1 MSNQIEVAIFSF
13 NRGSYLK
20 NCVESVRKSMPLASI
35 KIYDDNSDCVETVS
49 YLETL
54 GDMVKYSDRNLQG
67 RHGNLYSNMQ
77 MALDQAERRFLL
89 FLQDDCQVIRELD
102 ESDISHIRSI
112 FSDPEIGFL
121 RPQLMKSSDVE
132 RWKRELDSVADRRA
146 YYPVDEFDQ
155 VAFGNAYSDV
165 VLADV
170 AKLRAKKW
178 EFSESER
185 FNQSFAK
192 TAFKHMPFM
201 ANGFVFYCPE
211 VPSYRN
217 KKLFLASRIAQNRL
231 NGSISVFK
239 MLTRSQN
246 DEFIHRD
253 IDCWPVAE
261 IYLTPSN
268 PDVVKPFLYQDYKK
282 SKSLLLIYKLER
294 GLFKIGYFLNF
305 LFKKLKTP

>member
-13 NRGSYLK
+13 NRGDYLK

-35 KIYDDNSDCVETVS
+35 NVYDDNSDCVETVS
-49 YLETL
+49 YLKTL
-54 GDMVKYSDRNLQG
+54 GDMVKYTDQNLQG

-77 MALDQAERRFLL
+77 MALEHAEHTFLL
-89 FLQDDCQVIRELD
+89 FLQDDCQVIRELG
-102 ESDISHIRSI
+102 ENDISHIRSI

-121 RPQLMKSSDVE
+121 RPQLIKSSDVE
-132 RWKRELDSVADRRA
+132 RWKRELRSAAGKRA
-146 YYPVDEFDQ
+146 YYPIDEFDQ
-155 VAFGNAYSDV
+155 VAFGNAYCDV

-170 AKLRAKKW
+170 AKLRAKNW
-178 EFSESER
+178 EFSQSER
-185 FNQSFAK
+185 FNQSLAK
-192 TAFKHMPFM
+192 TTFKHMPFM

-217 KKLFLASRIAQNRL
+217 KKLFLASRIAQRRL
-231 NGSISVFK
+231 NGGISAFK

-246 DEFIHRD
+246 SSFTQRD
-253 IDCWPVAE
+253 IDRWPVAE

-268 PDVVKPFLYQDYKK
+268 PDVAKPFLYQDYKK

-294 GLFKIGYFLNF
+294 GLFKIDRFLKSFLNI
-305 LFKKLKTP
+305 KS